1 MVGERGYC
9 IQTPTSALVSCVG
22 FLLGGGSS
30 FLNGL
35 YGMAVDS
42 LVSAR
47 VVTTKG
53 TVVCSEKENQDLFW
67 AIKGAGQFFGVVT
80 EIKMRIYPL
89 KEEEGPLSWTL
100 IFPSAKIKEIAA
112 VLEEVSKG
120 EQVIRSPGMA
130 MILAFPGQDKVSSLK
145 RAQVGEE
152 LMQRNNSQ

>member
-9 IQTPTSALVSCVG
+9 VQTPNSALVSCVG

-30 FLNGL
+30 LLNGL

-53 TVVCSEKENQDLFW
+53 TVVCSENENQDLFW

-100 IFPSAKIKEIAA
+100 IFPSARIKEVAA
-112 VLEEVSKG
+112 ILDEVSKG

-130 MILAFPGQDKVSSLK
+130 MILAFPGQDKVSYLK
-145 RAQVGEE
+145 LA
-152 LMQRNNSQ
+152 